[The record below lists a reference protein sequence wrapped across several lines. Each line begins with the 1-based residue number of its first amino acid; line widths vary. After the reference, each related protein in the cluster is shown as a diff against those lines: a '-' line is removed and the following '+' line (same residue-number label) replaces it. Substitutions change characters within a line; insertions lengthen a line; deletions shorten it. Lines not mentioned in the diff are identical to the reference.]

1 MDKDWEQTGYG
12 MARFVD
18 GLEGLLEQMLGRDTA
33 KPRWCITDKGPGL
46 YNSLNSEIVEAYHAS
61 LTRNG
66 FRPVAGVDA
75 STQPADLAD
84 FFLHETVVAWVRRW
98 FRKHPFKAVEDV
110 DTNCE
115 LFLDRLRHCEHH
127 INTTYEVESL
137 CKDTVMRL
145 KTLRDK
151 QGARMKF

>member
-1 MDKDWEQTGYG
+1 
-12 MARFVD
+12 
-18 GLEGLLEQMLGRDTA
+18 MLTR
-33 KPRWCITDKGPGL
+33 
-46 YNSLNSEIVEAYHAS
+46 